1 MSLLFSDI
9 NFYKKALLIA
19 LPIMIQNAVTSF
31 VGLLDNLM
39 VGQTGT
45 MPMSG
50 VSIANQIINI
60 YTITTF
66 GAMAAV
72 GIFMA
77 QYSGKKDRK
86 GILYCF
92 KLKFFIACLIG
103 LAAIIILYFFNR
115 PLVSLFLM
123 SKENDPSAIAATL
136 NYGTTYLQI
145 MVPGIVLFAFSQVFS
160 TSLRECGNTVVG
172 MISSVTVLLVNCFLN
187 WCLIFGKLGFPVLG
201 SNGAA
206 YATVI
211 SRVIEFLILAGA
223 TYFHRRL
230 SFLYEFVQVGKTPAE
245 LLEQVFL
252 KGSPLLVNEV
262 MYSVG
267 QAALAQRFAT
277 RGLEVVAA
285 YNIYITVSEVFF
297 IANYALGVA
306 ASIMTGQALGKGED
320 EEARKTAVR
329 MMFANVIVCSLFG
342 LALGKS
348 AAYFPLIYNT
358 SDSVRAIATSFL
370 VACAWHLPL
379 QGVTLT
385 CYFVMRSGGKSM
397 MTLFFDSFSVVFVM
411 FPLAYVLT
419 AFTDISALGVLIA
432 IYSIDVLKLIG
443 GLIIVAKGYWVQNI
457 VNM

>member
-1 MSLLFSDI
+1 M
-9 NFYKKALLIA
+9 
-19 LPIMIQNAVTSF
+19 PIMIQNAVTSF

-66 GAMAAV
+66 GAMAAI

-77 QYSGKKDRK
+77 QYSGKQDRK
-86 GILYCF
+86 GILHCF
-92 KLKFFIACLIG
+92 KLKIYIACLIG
-103 LAAIIILYFFNR
+103 LAAITVLCFFNE
-115 PLVSLFLM
+115 PIVSLFLK
-123 SKENDPSAIAATL
+123 SEVNDPVAIAATL
-136 NYGTTYLQI
+136 EYGTTYLKI
-145 MVPGIVLFAFSQVFS
+145 MVPGIILFAFSQVFL
-160 TSLRECGNTVVG
+160 TSLRECGNTMVG
-172 MISSVTVLLVNCFLN
+172 MVSSVTALIVNCFLN
-187 WCLIFGKLGFPVLG
+187 WCLIFGKFGFPTLG

-211 SRVIEFLILAGA
+211 SRVIEFAILAGA
-223 TYFHRRL
+223 TYMHHELR
-230 SFLYEFVQVGKTPAE
+230 FLYEFVHIGKTPNE
-245 LLEQVFL
+245 LLEQVFS

-306 ASIMTGQALGKGED
+306 ASIMTGQALGKGEY
-320 EEARKTAVR
+320 EQAHTTAMR
-329 MMFANVIVCSLFG
+329 MMFANVIFCSLFA
-342 LALGKS
+342 LALGKT
-348 AAYFPLIYNT
+348 AAYFPMIYNT
-358 SDSVRAIATSFL
+358 TDSVRTIATSFL
-370 VACAWHLPL
+370 IACAWHLPL

-385 CYFVMRSGGKSM
+385 CYFVMRSGGKSV
-397 MTLFFDSFSVVFVM
+397 MTMFFDSFSVIFVM
-411 FPLAYVLT
+411 FPLAYALT
-419 AFTDISALGVLIA
+419 AFTNISALGILIA
-432 IYSIDVLKLIG
+432 IYLVDIFKLIG
-443 GLIIVAKGYWVQNI
+443 GLVIVVKGYWVQNI